1 MCILHKRYL
10 YWKRNLILPYLNED
24 EKVLDFGCGDLSL
37 ARALI
42 YKLPNVNITGVDVV
56 NFKKKDK
63 GIKFVLYDGK
73 TLPFKDNLFD
83 TVITMYV
90 FHHTDNIE
98 ESFSECVRVAKKR
111 IILIESIP
119 RFPLELPFMSILD
132 LLYNLA
138 KRESISMTFRFKTLK
153 EWKKVF
159 KKNNLTLKSLMKKN
173 QVFIPPFFPFGIS
186 YVFEVVK

>member
-1 MCILHKRYL
+1 MHILHKRYL

-37 ARALI
+37 ARALNG
-42 YKLPNVNITGVDVV
+42 KLPNVKITGVDIVS
-56 NFKKKDK
+56 FKKKDK

-73 TLPFKDNLFD
+73 ILPFKDNSFD
-83 TVITMYV
+83 TVISIYV

-98 ESFSECVRVAKKR
+98 RLFSECVRVAKTR
-111 IILIESIP
+111 IIFVESIP
-119 RFPLELPFMSILD
+119 RFPFELPFMGIAD

-138 KRESISMTFRFKTLK
+138 KREPISMTFRFKTLK

-159 KKNNLTLKSLMKKN
+159 KKNKLTPKSLKKKN
-173 QVFIPPFFPFGIS
+173 QVFIPPFLPFGIS